1 MHLMRY
7 TINQFNNIN
16 HMLLKLI
23 LFSGFAG
30 VTVFIGGLLANYF
43 NHHVKDSPV
52 KYEITHTM
60 MSFGAGIIL
69 AAVALVLIPYG
80 MEHLSIIP
88 MTISFVIGAIG
99 FMFLDQYLEKKG
111 GQTATLLAMLMDF
124 VPESIALGA
133 VFAVDEKMATLLA
146 IIIGLQNLP
155 EAFNSFRDL
164 VLSGFTIKKTLIIF
178 FFLSFFGIVGALLG
192 HFFLTESTTLTAH
205 LMTFASGGIL
215 YLLVRD
221 IIPSSKLDKNYLT
234 SLGATAGFLVGIIG
248 DKIV

>member
-1 MHLMRY
+1 MQLRRY
-7 TINQFNNIN
+7 TINLFKITTL
-16 HMLLKLI
+16 MLLKLI
-23 LFSGFAG
+23 IFSGFAG
-30 VTVFIGGLLANYF
+30 VTVFIGGLLSNYF

-80 MEHLSIIP
+80 IEYLSVVP
-88 MTISFVIGAIG
+88 MTLSFVMGAVL

-111 GQTATLLAMLMDF
+111 GQTATLLAMMMDF

-133 VFAVDEKMATLLA
+133 VFAVDVNMATLLA

-192 HFFLTESTTLTAH
+192 HYFLTESTTLTAH

-215 YLLVRD
+215 YLLIQD
-221 IIPSSKLDKNYLT
+221 IIPASKLDKNYLI
-234 SLGATAGFLVGIIG
+234 SLGATVGFLVGIIG
-248 DKIV
+248 NKVV